1 MLPPAPTP
9 HPPGLAFMIPGG
21 AIQASKGWKQPVV
34 LPSHE
39 AREPQQCPAR
49 HDSPKG
55 TVVARIN

>member
-1 MLPPAPTP
+1 MLY
-9 HPPGLAFMIPGG
+9 LEIVFMILED